1 MGGGRGEGDS
11 GVLLNIFGGVRGL
24 KLELLQAYFRIRY
37 AISIPFSDLSSLKL
51 LVSYLRPISNTFFTG
66 HHRIKTTK
74 RKNTPLRFKYPRQP
88 VVAFTFPLFRQ
99 STDCFIPEHYIGT
112 LMRRPTF

>member
-37 AISIPFSDLSSLKL
+37 AISIPFSDLSSL
-51 LVSYLRPISNTFFTG
+51 YLSS
-66 HHRIKTTK
+66 
-74 RKNTPLRFKYPRQP
+74 L
-88 VVAFTFPLFRQ
+88 
-99 STDCFIPEHYIGT
+99 
-112 LMRRPTF
+112 